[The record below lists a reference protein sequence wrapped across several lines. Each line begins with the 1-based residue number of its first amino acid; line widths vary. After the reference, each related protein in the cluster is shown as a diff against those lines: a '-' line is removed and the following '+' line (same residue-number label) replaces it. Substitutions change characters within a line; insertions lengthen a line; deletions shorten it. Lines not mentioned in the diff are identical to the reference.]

1 MASHNSGDYAARDE
15 ATAILQAAADANAA
29 SHLVSGSTPKV
40 KAKAN
45 AKSGLGFHDNCQ
57 LCLDPNN
64 GEPFWWSHLCS
75 FHQRSTSADPANQ
88 IACSNKHSVSMPAQF
103 ACVAA
108 ATGGSG
114 SLKRTREYAPGIV
127 GSMPT
132 ALKSSP
138 AQPPPLLLNVA
149 SLQQTQASASATRDI
164 EECLLQSQPHA
175 VADSPQRAVAQP
187 RVANLQTSEPHA
199 AVADPRPRATAKPY
213 PRALGDDS
221 DSSED
226 LTTYICRTFRQKHSA
241 ETRGSVLVNQCDP
254 ICASARPTRSAA
266 PSTGG
271 AELATPS
278 QLRCDTATSAADAST
293 DRAEPTTAGC
303 GGKTLTWLP
312 NPAWQTFSSQAHAA
326 GYPISFELQHSCVE
340 CKACLLRI
348 LNSVNNHGKLC
359 YVGTTENPIRRWA
372 GDKRPIPATCAAKP
386 HAQSQVKGGRGLLA
400 KGHGKRFDHMTV
412 LALVPQR
419 TVAHRLEQFLIKV
432 AKWARGVQCVNK
444 AEDARGQSQEDQYLY
459 VCVGELPR
467 DNPFPYSVPL
477 YPNALKFT
485 PQ

>member
-1 MASHNSGDYAARDE
+1 MASHNSEDYAARDE
-15 ATAILQAAADANAA
+15 ATAILQAAAD
-29 SHLVSGSTPKV
+29 
-40 KAKAN
+40 
-45 AKSGLGFHDNCQ
+45 
-57 LCLDPNN
+57 
-64 GEPFWWSHLCS
+64 
-75 FHQRSTSADPANQ
+75 
-88 IACSNKHSVSMPAQF
+88 F

-114 SLKRTREYAPGIV
+114 SLKRTREYAPGIA

-149 SLQQTQASASATRDI
+149 SS
-164 EECLLQSQPHA
+164 
-175 VADSPQRAVAQP
+175 
-187 RVANLQTSEPHA
+187 
-199 AVADPRPRATAKPY
+199 AKPC

-226 LTTYICRTFRQKHSA
+226 LTTYICRTFRQKHIA
-241 ETRGSVLVNQCDP
+241 ELRGSVLVNQCDP
-254 ICASARPTRSAA
+254 ICASARPTRIAA

-312 NPAWQTFSSQAHAA
+312 NPAWQQFASQAHVT

-419 TVAHRLEQFLIKV
+419 TVAHCLEPFLIKV
-432 AKWARGVQCVNK
+432 AKWDRGDQCVNK

-467 DNPFPYSVPL
+467 DNPFPYSVSL